1 MNDRRYISVILP
13 LKIEWEASYFV
24 SSDEDVRIGDRVRV
38 TFANRKYIGAVSGI
52 DVKPDIDESKVLPVI
67 AIEKGMET
75 ILPEEIAL
83 WRMVADYYLCSI
95 GEVYKAAYPA
105 EKVNTEEARAAAIAR
120 TERRREAL
128 VDGIRRKIE
137 KLQQRLEKKIIMAEK
152 AREGT
157 KAKATLVA
165 DINKIKAE
173 LHTGF
178 NSLEE
183 AIRNV
188 KAVREMDSL
197 AQMPETALSL
207 TVAQEKAIREIR
219 EGFQQSKPVMLNG
232 VTGSGKTEI
241 YIRLAREAICSG
253 RNVLYL
259 VPEIALSRQLENRL
273 KGHFGERMMTF
284 HSAETAASRR
294 DTADRIRSLRG
305 EDYGNYITL
314 GTRSSLF
321 LPHHNLGLII
331 VDEEHDGS
339 YKQETPAPRYH
350 GRDTAL
356 MLSTIHAS
364 NIILGSATPSLEEIY
379 NCHTGRHMLVELQE
393 RYHSAASA
401 DVEIIDTNAERR
413 KNGMIGSLSRK
424 LISHIENT
432 LKNDGQVLILR
443 SRRAWSPAMQCESC
457 GEIQKCP
464 HCNVSLS
471 YHKNRNLMICHYCG
485 HSVAYKGVC
494 VKCNGTLKGLGAGTQ
509 KIEEEV
515 AALFP
520 DARVSRLDSDT
531 SQSGNIKELI
541 RKFENGETDILVGTQ
556 ILAKGFD
563 FSRLSLVA
571 VISAD
576 TLLGMQDFR
585 ADEKAF
591 HLLEQFRGR
600 CGRRDRKGLFVIQT
614 SQPEHPIYRRVTEN
628 QAGALYDQLMTER
641 KDFNFPP
648 YSRIVEITVK
658 DIYEDRA
665 ERMSAKLAD
674 NLRKVINNEITGP
687 YTPTIEK
694 VADNYLR
701 KLRISLKKD
710 RFLKENKVRLKESIN
725 LFEKSSSYDGHIS
738 TDVDPL

>member
-1 MNDRRYISVILP
+1 MQNRRYISVILP
-13 LKIEWEASYFV
+13 LKIEWEASYYV
-24 SSDEDVRIGDRVRV
+24 SSDEKICVGDRVRV
-38 TFANRKYIGAVSGI
+38 MFANRKYIGVVSGVDI
-52 DVKPDIDESKVLPVI
+52 QPDIDLSKVLPVVE
-67 AIEKGMET
+67 IEREMET

-105 EKVNTEEARAAAIAR
+105 EKVNIEEARAAAIAR
-120 TERRREAL
+120 TEKRREAI
-128 VDGIRRKIE
+128 VNGIRLKIE
-137 KLQQRLEKKIIMAEK
+137 KLQQRLEKKMMLAEK
-152 AREGT
+152 AKEGT
-157 KAKATLVA
+157 KTKATLDG
-165 DINKIKAE
+165 DIDKIKAE
-173 LHTGF
+173 QQICF
-178 NSLEE
+178 KSLED
-183 AIRNV
+183 AIKNV
-188 KAVREMDSL
+188 LAVRETESL
-197 AQMPETALSL
+197 AQMPETTLSL
-207 TVAQEKAIREIR
+207 TGAQEEAIEKAR
-219 EGFQQSKPVMLNG
+219 EGFRQKKPVMLNG

-241 YIRLAREAICSG
+241 YIRLAREAICNG

-273 KGHFGERMMTF
+273 KEHFGERMMVF
-284 HSAETAASRR
+284 HSAETAVSKRN
-294 DTADRIRSLRG
+294 TADRIRSLRD
-305 EDYGNYITL
+305 EDKGNYIIL

-339 YKQETPAPRYH
+339 YKQETPSPRYH

-356 MLSTIHAS
+356 MLSTIHS
-364 NIILGSATPSLEEIY
+364 SSIILGSATPSLEEIY
-379 NCHTGRHMLVELQE
+379 NCHTGRHILVELHE
-393 RYHSAASA
+393 RYHKAASS

-413 KNGMIGSLSRK
+413 KNGMIGNLSRK
-424 LISHIENT
+424 LISHIDQT
-432 LKNDGQVLILR
+432 LKSDGQVLILR
-443 SRRAWSPAMQCESC
+443 SRRAWSPAMQCENC
-457 GEIQKCP
+457 GEIQKCS

-471 YHKNRNLMICHYCG
+471 YHKNKNLLICHYCG
-485 HSVAYKGVC
+485 HSIPYNGTC

-515 AALFP
+515 ASLFP
-520 DARVSRLDSDT
+520 DAKVCRLDSDT
-531 SQSGNIKELI
+531 SQSSNIKEII
-541 RKFENGETDILVGTQ
+541 RSFENGETNILVGTQ

-614 SQPEHPIYRRVTEN
+614 SQPEHPIYKRVTEN
-628 QAGALYDQLMTER
+628 QASMLYNQLMEER

-648 YSRIVEITVK
+648 YSRIVEITIK

-665 ERMSAKLAD
+665 ERMSLKLA
-674 NLRKVINNEITGP
+674 NILRRVINNDIIGP
-687 YTPTIEK
+687 YSPTIEK

-701 KLRISLKKD
+701 KIRISFKKD
-710 RFLKENKVRLKESIN
+710 RFLKENKFHLKESIKT
-725 LFEKSSSYDGHIS
+725 FEKSSNYDGHIS
-738 TDVDPL
+738 IDVDPL